1 MMMTLPFLGACES
14 TVSQSTVTTGYPAQA
29 ALGGA
34 AGASDSP
41 TLVEVRQLPPP
52 PATRGGLEQHISA
65 GDVLKI
71 SVFEVPDLDR
81 AVQVDSAGDIALPL
95 IGSVHAAGKTIR
107 SLESEIAGVYGARY
121 LQSPDVSVFV
131 TESAGQRVTVEGSV
145 KKAGIYPIAGEMT
158 LLQMVAQVG
167 GLSDT
172 ADRDGVYVFRTYGNR
187 KLVAKYSVADIR
199 RGRAPDPRIYG
210 GDMIV
215 AFDSSVRIAQ
225 RNLKDILASATG
237 TATLVRLIP

>member
-1 MMMTLPFLGACES
+1 MRLAAMMMALPFMSACES
-14 TVSQSTVTTGYPAQA
+14 TMSQETVTAGYPSSEAP
-29 ALGGA
+29 GT
-34 AGASDSP
+34 SM
-41 TLVEVRQLPPP
+41 LVEVKQLPPP
-52 PATRGGLEQHISA
+52 PATRGGLYQPISA
-65 GDVLKI
+65 GDVLKV

-81 AVQVDSAGDIALPL
+81 TVQVDSAGDIALPL
-95 IGSVHAAGKTIR
+95 IGPLHAAGQTVR
-107 SLESEIAGVYGARY
+107 ALETEIAGAYGARY

-145 KKAGIYPIAGEMT
+145 KKAGIYPIAGEAT

-167 GLSDT
+167 GLADT
-172 ADRDGVYVFRTYGNR
+172 ANPEGVYVFRSYGNR
-187 KLVAKYSVADIR
+187 KLVAKYSVADIQ
-199 RGRAPDPRIYG
+199 RGKAPDPRIYG

-215 AFDSSVRIAQ
+215 AFDSSVRVAQ